1 MKKFLS
7 LILCVLMLAAA
18 LVGCGG
24 SASGS
29 EPAVEVKAVNLEDVK
44 AAIEAVNEV
53 ANPLV
58 IDDFAAEND
67 VGLTMENV
75 ESYLGVQSNNQGD
88 SATIL
93 VVKAAAGKAA
103 DVKAELE
110 TYKSNQETFYSN
122 YAEFADGLAQ
132 IQNGR
137 VVAKGDCVVLV
148 FANTSGADYAE
159 IDKAIDAALS

>member
-7 LILCVLMLAAA
+7 LLLCALMLTATLA
-18 LVGCGG
+18 GCGGG
-24 SASGS
+24 SASS
-29 EPAVEVKAVNLEDVK
+29 SVAEVKAVNLEDVK

-53 ANPLV
+53 ANPLE

-93 VVKAAAGKAA
+93 VVKAVAGKAA